1 MAKKPKDRFAKKPPI
16 FIEPEVLIAHEQL
29 GRAALPDP
37 VILSRLFKR
46 ITNRTLKNIRPDP
59 RRVITRPFRPASQT
73 HTANIIHRVLALDET
88 RVKALLKQTLKDFA
102 HRHKDMPS
110 ILIRN
115 FQRISACIPEPAVPQ
130 GDAAQGIG
138 SAAWSEER
146 KLLLGSCFT
155 MEYSIESAALFNPSI
170 VLYPKQNNLLK
181 GQTRVIFSF
190 RATGEGHISSIVFRS
205 ALVDRD
211 NSIFLE
217 SVSPFLGTPEVVLN
231 AAYDRGLF
239 QAKLEEMKKFSEA
252 AKAIFQHLPAS
263 FSPEEMARAIDAVR
277 AGGAF
282 AAADMNGAVVHIK
295 WLAESNYEVFFP
307 HGALIS
313 ERVIFPV
320 SQNESNGVEDARFVR
335 FVDEDGSVTYYA
347 TYTAYNGREILPQ
360 LIETKDFH
368 RFKIATLNGAMARNK
383 GMALF
388 PRRINGQ
395 YAMITR
401 SDGENLYLSYSHNI
415 HFWHEGARIEAP
427 EKPWELVQIGN
438 CGSPLETGK
447 GWLLLTHGVG
457 PMRKYCIGVSLLD
470 LKDPAK
476 IIGRLELPLLAPREE
491 EREGYV
497 PNVVYS
503 CGSIILNGELIIP
516 YAISDSESHVASIPV
531 KELLEKLAG
540 QR

>member
-1 MAKKPKDRFAKKPPI
+1 MAKQPKDRSAKEPPI
-16 FIEPEVLIAHEQL
+16 FAEPDVLIAHKQL
-29 GRAALPDP
+29 GKPVLPDP
-37 VILSRLFKR
+37 VIISRLFKR
-46 ITNRTLKNIRPDP
+46 ITSRTLKNIRPDP
-59 RRVITRPFRPASQT
+59 RRVITRPFRPASQN
-73 HTANIIHRVLALDET
+73 HVSNIVHRVLALDEAQ
-88 RVKALLKQTLKDFA
+88 VKALLKGILKDFA
-102 HRHKDMPS
+102 HRHKDIRS

-115 FQRISACIPEPAVPQ
+115 YRRISAFVPRPE
-130 GDAAQGIG
+130 D
-138 SAAWSEER
+138 WSEER
-146 KLLLGSCFT
+146 RLLLGSCFT

-170 VLYPKQNNLLK
+170 VIYPKQDNVLK

-205 ALVDRD
+205 ARIDSD

-217 SVSPFLGTPEVVLN
+217 SVSPFLGTPELVLN
-231 AAYDRGLF
+231 ATYDRGLF
-239 QAKLEEMKKFSEA
+239 QAKLEEMGRLNGA
-252 AKAIFQHLPAS
+252 AKAVFQRLPAT
-263 FSPEEMARAIDAVR
+263 FTPKEMQRTIAAVR
-277 AGGAF
+277 DSGGFSAG
-282 AAADMNGAVVHIK
+282 DMDEAVVHIK
-295 WLAESNYEVFFP
+295 WLTESNYEVIFP

-313 ERVIFPV
+313 ERVIFPL

-335 FVDEDGSVTYYA
+335 FVDEDGRATYYA

-360 LIETKDFH
+360 LIETSDFH

-395 YAMITR
+395 FAMITR
-401 SDGENLYLSYSHNI
+401 SDGENLYLSYSPNI
-415 HFWHEGARIEAP
+415 HFWHEGVRIETP
-427 EKPWELVQIGN
+427 ESPWELVQIGN

-470 LKDPAK
+470 LEDPARV
-476 IIGRLELPLLAPREE
+476 IGRLELPLLAPREE

-516 YAISDSESHVASIPV
+516 YAISDSQSHVASIRV
-531 KELLEKLAG
+531 DELLEKLV
-540 QR
+540 RRS

>member
-1 MAKKPKDRFAKKPPI
+1 MAKARKDHFDEKSTVLT
-16 FIEPEVLIAHEQL
+16 EPEFLIAQQQL
-29 GRAALPDP
+29 GKAGLPDP
-37 VILSRLFKR
+37 VIISRLFKR
-46 ITNRTLKNIRPDP
+46 MTKKTLKNIRPNP
-59 RRVITRPFRPASQT
+59 RRVITRPFRPATET
-73 HTANIIHRVLALDET
+73 HVVNIVNRVLTLDET
-88 RVKALLKQTLKDFA
+88 QVKALLGQTLKDFA
-102 HRHKDMPS
+102 HRHKDLPS
-110 ILIRN
+110 VLLRN
-115 FQRISACIPEPAVPQ
+115 YQRISTCIPDP
-130 GDAAQGIG
+130 DAL
-138 SAAWSEER
+138 SEER

-170 VLYPKQNNLLK
+170 VIYPKQNNLEK

-205 ALVDRD
+205 ALVDKD

-217 SVSPFLGTPEVVLN
+217 SVSPFLGTPEIVLN
-231 AAYDRGLF
+231 ATYDRELF
-239 QAKLEEMKKFSEA
+239 QVKLEEMGQFNDA
-252 AKAIFQHLPAS
+252 AKAIFRNLPAC
-263 FSPEEMARAIDAVR
+263 FTPEEMERAIDAVR
-277 AGGAF
+277 AAGACT
-282 AAADMNGAVVHIK
+282 AGEMTDTIIHIK
-295 WLAESNYEVFFP
+295 WLTESNYEVFFP
-307 HGALIS
+307 HGQLIS

-335 FVDEDGSVTYYA
+335 FVEDDGSVTYYA

-368 RFKIATLNGAMARNK
+368 RFKISTFNGAMARNK

-401 SDGENLYLSYSHNI
+401 SDGENLYLCYSKKI
-415 HFWHEGARIEAP
+415 RFWHEGIKLEAP
-427 EKPWELVQIGN
+427 GNPWELVQIGN
-438 CGSPLETGK
+438 CGSPLETEK

-476 IIGRLELPLLAPREE
+476 IIGRLELPLLAPQEE

-503 CGSIILNGELIIP
+503 CGSIILNGELIVP
-516 YAISDSESHVASIPV
+516 YAISDSRSHVASIPV
-531 KELLEKLAG
+531 AELLEKLTG

>member
-1 MAKKPKDRFAKKPPI
+1 
-16 FIEPEVLIAHEQL
+16 LIAHEQL
-29 GRAALPDP
+29 GGPVLPDP
-37 VILSRLFKR
+37 VIISRLFKR

-59 RRVITRPFRPASQT
+59 RRVITRPFRPAAES
-73 HTANIIHRVLALDET
+73 HIANIINRVLALDET
-88 RVKALLKQTLKDFA
+88 HVKALLKQTLKDFA
-102 HRHKDMPS
+102 HRHKD
-110 ILIRN
+110 IRSVLLGN
-115 FQRISACIPEPAVPQ
+115 YQRISARIP
-130 GDAAQGIG
+130 GAA
-138 SAAWSEER
+138 ALSEER
-146 KLLLGSCFT
+146 QLLLGSCFT

-170 VLYPKQNNLLK
+170 VIYPNQSHVQK
-181 GQTRVIFSF
+181 GQTRVILSF

-211 NSIFLE
+211 NSMFLE
-217 SVSPFLGTPEVVLN
+217 SVSPFLGTPEIVLN
-231 AAYDRGLF
+231 ATYDRGLF
-239 QAKLEEMKKFSEA
+239 QAKLEEMKRFSEA

-263 FSPEEMARAIDAVR
+263 FTPEVMRRAIDAVR

-282 AAADMNGAVVHIK
+282 AAADMNSAVVHIN
-295 WLAESNYEVFFP
+295 WLTESNYEVFFP
-307 HGALIS
+307 HGQLIS

-360 LIETKDFH
+360 LIETRDFH
-368 RFKIATLNGAMARNK
+368 RFKISTLNGAMARNK

-401 SDGENLYLSYSHNI
+401 SDGENLYLSYSPNI
-415 HFWHEGARIEAP
+415 HFWHEGVMLEAP
-427 EKPWELVQIGN
+427 QYPWELVQIGN
-438 CGSPLETGK
+438 CGSPLETEK

-470 LKDPAK
+470 LHDPAK
-476 IIGRLELPLLAPREE
+476 IIGRLDLPLLAPREE
-491 EREGYV
+491 DREGYV

-516 YAISDSESHVASIPV
+516 YAISDSKSLVASIPLG
-531 KELLEKLAG
+531 ELLGKLAG
-540 QR
+540 RR

>member
-1 MAKKPKDRFAKKPPI
+1 MAKKPKDRLNKKSLVLP
-16 FIEPEVLIAHEQL
+16 EAEVLIAHEQL
-29 GRAALPDP
+29 GRPALPDP
-37 VILSRLFKR
+37 VIISRLFKR
-46 ITNRTLKNIRPDP
+46 ITNKTLKNIRPNP
-59 RRVITRPFRPASQT
+59 RRVITRPFRPASEN
-73 HTANIIHRVLALDET
+73 HIANIVSRVLALDET
-88 RVKALLKQTLKDFA
+88 QVKALLKQTLKDFA
-102 HRHKDMPS
+102 HRHKDIQS
-110 ILIRN
+110 VLIKN
-115 FQRISACIPEPAVPQ
+115 YQRISGCIPKPA
-130 GDAAQGIG
+130 GL
-138 SAAWSEER
+138 SEER

-170 VLYPKQNNLLK
+170 VIYPKQNNLLK

-217 SVSPFLGTPEVVLN
+217 SVSPFLGTPEIVLN
-231 AAYDRGLF
+231 ATYDRGLF
-239 QAKLEEMKKFSEA
+239 QAKLEEMKQFSEA

-263 FSPEEMARAIDAVR
+263 FSPEEMGRAIDAVR
-277 AGGAF
+277 LGNTF
-282 AAADMNGAVVHIK
+282 AAADMDDTVVHIK
-295 WLAESNYEVFFP
+295 WLTESNYEIFFP
-307 HGALIS
+307 HGQLIS

-368 RFKIATLNGAMARNK
+368 RFKISTLNGAMARNK

-388 PRRINGQ
+388 PRRVNGK

-401 SDGENLYLSYSHNI
+401 CDGENLYLSYSHNI

-470 LKDPAK
+470 LVDPAK

-516 YAISDSESHVASIPV
+516 YAISDSESHVASMPV
-531 KELLEKLAG
+531 DELLAKLIR

>member
-1 MAKKPKDRFAKKPPI
+1 MSKKPHAPLSKKPSI
-16 FIEPEVLIAHEQL
+16 FAEAEVLIAHQQL
-29 GRAALPDP
+29 GRPALPDP

-46 ITNRTLKNIRPDP
+46 ITTKSLKNIKPDP
-59 RRVITRPFRPASQT
+59 RRVITRPFRPGSED
-73 HTANIIHRVLALDET
+73 HTVHIIQRVLGLDEIQ
-88 RVKALLKQTLKDFA
+88 VKSLLKHVLKDFA
-102 HRHKDMPS
+102 HRHKDICS
-110 ILIRN
+110 ILMGN
-115 FQRISACIPEPAVPQ
+115 YQRISRLIEAPAVL
-130 GDAAQGIG
+130 
-138 SAAWSEER
+138 SEDR

-155 MEYSIESAALFNPSI
+155 MEYSIESAALFNPSVVI
-170 VLYPKQNNLLK
+170 YPKQNNVQK

-205 ALVDRD
+205 ALIDRD

-231 AAYDRGLF
+231 AMYDRGLF
-239 QAKLEEMKKFSEA
+239 QAKLAEMGQLSEA
-252 AKAIFQHLPAS
+252 AKAIFQHLPDS
-263 FSPEEMARAIDAVR
+263 FALEEIARAIDAVR
-277 AGGAF
+277 AGDAF
-282 AAADMNGAVVHIK
+282 AAADIDGSLVHIN

-307 HGALIS
+307 QGELIS

-335 FVDEDGSVTYYA
+335 FVDEDGSITYYA

-395 YAMITR
+395 YAMVTR
-401 SDGENLYLSYSHNI
+401 SDGENLYISYSPNI
-415 HFWHEGARIEAP
+415 HFWHEGIKIEEPAS
-427 EKPWELVQIGN
+427 PWELVQIGN
-438 CGSPLETGK
+438 CGSPLETKK

-470 LKDPAK
+470 LRDPAK
-476 IIGRLELPLLAPREE
+476 VIGRLELPLLAPREE

-531 KELLEKLAG
+531 AELLAKLLKTH
-540 QR
+540 

>member
-1 MAKKPKDRFAKKPPI
+1 MDKNKKDRLAKNNLI
-16 FIEPEVLIAHEQL
+16 LAEEEVLIAHEQL
-29 GRAALPDP
+29 GKPALPDP
-37 VILSRLFKR
+37 VIISRLFKR
-46 ITNRTLKNIRPDP
+46 ITNKTLKNIRPDP
-59 RRVITRPFRPASQT
+59 RRVITRPFRPGTET
-73 HTANIIHRVLALDET
+73 HTGNIVSRVLALDET

-102 HRHKDMPS
+102 HRHKD
-110 ILIRN
+110 IRSVLLGN
-115 FQRISACIPEPAVPQ
+115 YLRISACIPE
-130 GDAAQGIG
+130 
-138 SAAWSEER
+138 SAALSEER

-170 VLYPKQNNLLK
+170 VIYPKQNNVQR

-205 ALVDRD
+205 ALIDRD

-217 SVSPFLGTPEVVLN
+217 SVSPYLGTPEIVLN
-231 AAYDRGLF
+231 ATYDPGLF
-239 QAKLEEMKKFSEA
+239 QAKLAEMGQLSEA
-252 AKAIFQHLPAS
+252 AKAIFRHLPAR
-263 FSPEEMARAIDAVR
+263 FTPEEMGRAIDAVR

-282 AAADMNGAVVHIK
+282 AVADMDEAVVHIK
-295 WLAESNYEVFFP
+295 WLTESNYEVFFP
-307 HGALIS
+307 HGELIS
-313 ERVIFPV
+313 ERVIFPL

-335 FVDEDGSVTYYA
+335 FIDEDGSVTYYA

-368 RFKIATLNGAMARNK
+368 RFQISTLNGAMARNK

-395 YAMITR
+395 FAMITR
-401 SDGENLYLSYSHNI
+401 SDGENLFISYSRNI
-415 HFWHEGARIEAP
+415 HFWHEGVRIEAP
-427 EKPWELVQIGN
+427 ENPWELVQIGN
-438 CGSPLETGK
+438 CGSPLETKK

-457 PMRKYCIGVSLLD
+457 PMRKYCIGASLLD
-470 LKDPAK
+470 LQDPARVM
-476 IIGRLELPLLAPREE
+476 GRLELPLLAPREE

-531 KELLEKLAG
+531 AELLAKLGG

>member
-1 MAKKPKDRFAKKPPI
+1 MAKKPKDRLAKKSLTLAAD
-16 FIEPEVLIAHEQL
+16 EVLIAHEQL
-29 GRAALPDP
+29 GKPALPDP
-37 VILSRLFKR
+37 VVISRLFKR
-46 ITNRTLKNIRPDP
+46 ITSKTLKNISPDP
-59 RRVITRPFRPASQT
+59 RRVITRPFRPATES
-73 HTANIIHRVLALDET
+73 HTVHIIDRVLALDEP
-88 RVKALLKQTLKDFA
+88 RVRALLKHTLKDFA
-102 HRHKDMPS
+102 HRHKDIRS
-110 ILIRN
+110 VLIRN
-115 FQRISACIPEPAVPQ
+115 YRKISANIPPA
-130 GDAAQGIG
+130 A
-138 SAAWSEER
+138 SLSEER

-155 MEYSIESAALFNPSI
+155 MEYSIESAALFNPSVVI
-170 VLYPKQNNLLK
+170 YPKQNNVQK

-231 AAYDRGLF
+231 ATYDRGLF
-239 QAKLEEMKKFSEA
+239 QAKLAETGQLSEA
-252 AKAIFQHLPAS
+252 AKAIFQHLPGR
-263 FSPEEMARAIDAVR
+263 FTPEEMLRAIDAVR

-282 AAADMNGAVVHIK
+282 AAADMDAAVVHCK
-295 WLAESNYEVFFP
+295 WLTESNYEVFFP
-307 HGALIS
+307 HGELIS
-313 ERVIFPV
+313 ERVIFPL

-335 FVDEDGSVTYYA
+335 FVDEDGSVTYFA

-401 SDGENLYLSYSHNI
+401 SDGENLYISYSSNI
-415 HFWHEGARIEAP
+415 HFWHEGTRIEAP
-427 EKPWELVQIGN
+427 EFPWELVQIGN
-438 CGSPLETGK
+438 CGSPLETEK
-447 GWLLLTHGVG
+447 GWLLMTHGVG

-470 LKDPAK
+470 LQDPAK

-516 YAISDSESHVASIPV
+516 YAISDSESLVASIPV
-531 KELLEKLAG
+531 DELLGKLV
-540 QR
+540 QRR

>member
-1 MAKKPKDRFAKKPPI
+1 MF
-16 FIEPEVLIAHEQL
+16 AHEQL
-29 GRAALPDP
+29 GKPALPDP
-37 VILSRLFKR
+37 VIISRLFKR
-46 ITNRTLKNIRPDP
+46 ITNKTLKNIRPDP
-59 RRVITRPFRPASQT
+59 RRVITRPFRPAT
-73 HTANIIHRVLALDET
+73 ENHTANIVNRVLALDET

-102 HRHKDMPS
+102 HRHKDIQS
-110 ILIRN
+110 ILMGN
-115 FQRISACIPEPAVPQ
+115 YQKISAYIQEPA
-130 GDAAQGIG
+130 AL
-138 SAAWSEER
+138 SEER

-170 VLYPKQNNLLK
+170 VIYPKQNNVQK

-205 ALVDRD
+205 ALIDRD

-231 AAYDRGLF
+231 AMYDQGLF
-239 QAKLEEMKKFSEA
+239 KAKLEEMGQLHEA

-263 FSPEEMARAIDAVR
+263 FTPEEMGQAINAVR
-277 AGGAF
+277 VSNTF
-282 AAADMNGAVVHIK
+282 ASAAMDDTVVHIK
-295 WLAESNYEVFFP
+295 WLAESNYEIFFP
-307 HGALIS
+307 HPQFIS
-313 ERVIFPV
+313 EMVIFPL

-360 LIETKDFH
+360 MIETKDFH
-368 RFKIATLNGAMARNK
+368 RFKILTLNGAMARNK

-388 PRRINGQ
+388 PRRVNGQ

-401 SDGENLYLSYSHNI
+401 SDGENLFLSYSDNI
-415 HFWHEGARIEAP
+415 HFWYEGIKIEAP
-427 EKPWELVQIGN
+427 ENPWELVQIGN
-438 CGSPLETGK
+438 CGSPLETK
-447 GWLLLTHGVG
+447 EGWLLLTHGVG

-476 IIGRLELPLLAPREE
+476 IIGRLELPLLAPREK

-531 KELLEKLAG
+531 DELLEKLIR
-540 QR
+540 QS

>member
-1 MAKKPKDRFAKKPPI
+1 MIDKN
-16 FIEPEVLIAHEQL
+16 QL
-29 GRAALPDP
+29 GKPALHDP
-37 VILSRLFKR
+37 VTISRLFKR
-46 ITNRTLKNIRPDP
+46 ITNKTLKNIRPDD
-59 RRVITRPFRPASQT
+59 RRVITRPFRPRSEN
-73 HTANIIHRVLALDET
+73 HMINIVNRILALDET

-102 HRHKDMPS
+102 HRHKDIQA
-110 ILIRN
+110 ILMRN
-115 FQRISACIPEPAVPQ
+115 YQKISGYIQGPA
-130 GDAAQGIG
+130 AL
-138 SAAWSEER
+138 SEDR

-170 VLYPKQNNLLK
+170 VIYPKQNNLQK

-205 ALVDRD
+205 ALIDKD

-217 SVSPFLGTPEVVLN
+217 PVSPYLGTPETVLN
-231 AAYDRGLF
+231 TTYDRELF
-239 QAKLEEMKKFSEA
+239 RAKLEEMGLFSEA
-252 AKAIFQHLPAS
+252 AKAIYLHLPAS
-263 FSPEEMARAIDAVR
+263 FTPEEMGQAINAVY
-277 AGGAF
+277 GSNAF
-282 AAADMNGAVVHIK
+282 APADMEETVIHIE
-295 WLAESNYEVFFP
+295 WLEESNYEVIFP
-307 HGALIS
+307 HGHLIS
-313 ERVIFPV
+313 ERVIFPL

-360 LIETKDFH
+360 LIETRDFH
-368 RFKIATLNGAMARNK
+368 RFKISTLNGPLARNK

-388 PRRINGQ
+388 PRKINGQ

-401 SDGENLYLSYSHNI
+401 TDGENLYLSYSNNI
-415 HFWHEGARIEAP
+415 HFWFEGVKIEAP
-427 EKPWELVQIGN
+427 ENPWELVQIGN
-438 CGSPLETGK
+438 CGSPLETKK
-447 GWLLLTHGVG
+447 GWILLTHGVG

-470 LKDPAK
+470 LKDPSK
-476 IIGRLELPLLAPREE
+476 IIGRLAEPLLAPREE
-491 EREGYV
+491 ERAGYV

-531 KELLEKLAG
+531 EELLDKLLK

>member
-1 MAKKPKDRFAKKPPI
+1 MAKKPKDRLTKKAQI
-16 FIEPEVLIAHEQL
+16 LAEAEILLAHEQL
-29 GRAALPDP
+29 GKAALPDP
-37 VILSRLFKR
+37 VIISRLFKR
-46 ITNRTLKNIRPDP
+46 ITNKTLKNIRPDP
-59 RRVITRPFRPASQT
+59 RRVITRPFRPGSEE
-73 HTANIIHRVLALDET
+73 HTGHIVQRVLALDET
-88 RVKALLKQTLKDFA
+88 LVKALLRHVLKDFA
-102 HRHKDMPS
+102 HRHKDIRS
-110 ILIRN
+110 ILMGN
-115 FQRISACIPEPAVPQ
+115 FQRISACVPEPA
-130 GDAAQGIG
+130 
-138 SAAWSEER
+138 SLSEER

-170 VLYPKQNNLLK
+170 VIYPKQNNLQK

-211 NSIFLE
+211 HSIFLE

-231 AAYDRGLF
+231 TTYDRGLF
-239 QAKLEEMKKFSEA
+239 QAKLEEMGQLSEA
-252 AKAIFQHLPAS
+252 ARAIFQRLPSS
-263 FSPEEMARAIDAVR
+263 FTPEEMGRALEAVG

-282 AAADMNGAVVHIK
+282 AGADMDAAAVHIK
-295 WLAESNYEVFFP
+295 WLTESNYEVFFP
-307 HGALIS
+307 HGELIS

-335 FVDEDGSVTYYA
+335 FVDDDGSVTYYA

-360 LIETKDFH
+360 MIETRDFH

-388 PRRINGQ
+388 PRRVNGR

-401 SDGENLYLSYSHNI
+401 SDGENLFLSYSDNV
-415 HFWHEGARIEAP
+415 HFWHDGVRLETP
-427 EKPWELVQIGN
+427 EYPWELVQVGN
-438 CGSPLETGK
+438 CGSPLETEK

-470 LKDPAK
+470 LQDPGK
-476 IIGRLELPLLAPREE
+476 TIGRLELPLLAPREE

-531 KELLEKLAG
+531 DELLTRLLP

>member
-1 MAKKPKDRFAKKPPI
+1 MAKKPKDRVDEKSPVYA
-16 FIEPEVLIAHEQL
+16 EPEVLIAHEQL
-29 GRAALPDP
+29 GRPALPDP
-37 VILSRLFKR
+37 VIISRLFKR

-59 RRVITRPFRPASQT
+59 RRVITRPFRPGAES
-73 HTANIIHRVLALDET
+73 HIAAIVHRVLALDET
-88 RVKALLKQTLKDFA
+88 LVKALLKQTLKEFA
-102 HRHKDMPS
+102 HRHKD
-110 ILIRN
+110 IRSVLLGN
-115 FQRISACIPEPAVPQ
+115 YQRISARVPDPEAL
-130 GDAAQGIG
+130 
-138 SAAWSEER
+138 SEER

-170 VLYPKQNNLLK
+170 VIYPNQNDVQK

-217 SVSPFLGTPEVVLN
+217 SVSPFLGTPEIVLN
-231 AAYDRGLF
+231 ATYDRGLF
-239 QAKLEEMKKFSEA
+239 QAKLEEMKQFSEA
-252 AKAIFQHLPAS
+252 ARTIFRHLPAS
-263 FSPEEMARAIDAVR
+263 FTPDEMGRAIDAVR
-277 AGGAF
+277 AEGAF
-282 AAADMNGAVVHIK
+282 AAADMNGAVAHIK
-295 WLAESNYEVFFP
+295 WLTESNYEVFFP
-307 HGALIS
+307 HGQLIS
-313 ERVIFPV
+313 ERVIFPM

-335 FVDEDGSVTYYA
+335 LVEENGRATYYA

-360 LIETKDFH
+360 LIETGDFH
-368 RFKIATLNGAMARNK
+368 RFKISTLNGAMARNK

-401 SDGENLYLSYSHNI
+401 SDGENLYLSYSQNI
-415 HFWHEGARIEAP
+415 HFWHDGVRLEAP
-427 EKPWELVQIGN
+427 QYPWELVQIGN
-438 CGSPLETGK
+438 CGSPLETEK

-470 LKDPAK
+470 LHDPAK
-476 IIGRLELPLLAPREE
+476 IIGRLDLPLLAPREE
-491 EREGYV
+491 DREGYV

-516 YAISDSESHVASIPV
+516 YAISDSKSHVASIPV
-531 KELLEKLAG
+531 NELLEKLAG